1 VHIAARLSPAQRV
14 ARRKAPGRLRGRT
27 AIARPNVS
35 ADAEFDPRRIAEV
48 LNRHRVVYV
57 LVGVCEAHL
66 SARRCTSG
74 RRSSHRR
81 EHLIPPRPSE
91 PQREVNTSRVAYISD
106 TTWPWVVRR
115 CGVSPQWTP
124 RTRTIERRA
133 LAVTALV
140 VVPTFPSRLSV
151 QD

>member
-1 VHIAARLSPAQRV
+1 MP
-14 ARRKAPGRLRGRT
+14 
-27 AIARPNVS
+27 
-35 ADAEFDPRRIAEV
+35 
-48 LNRHRVVYV
+48 
-57 LVGVCEAHL
+57 
-66 SARRCTSG
+66 
-74 RRSSHRR
+74 
-81 EHLIPPRPSE
+81 
-91 PQREVNTSRVAYISD
+91 D

-140 VVPTFPSRLSV
+140 VVPTFPSRSGV